1 MRQKTE
7 KEQFVDI
14 VGMHYDII
22 IIKNNSG
29 SCYGFFL
36 QVLVSFATVC
46 ILTVVEVNKS
56 KVLKCLREEDQENSY
71 FLIMYLFHG
80 YSSAYKVL
88 HHLW

>member
-22 IIKNNSG
+22 IIKNNSS

-56 KVLKCLREEDQENSY
+56 KAVFKMFERKRPRKQL
-71 FLIMYLFHG
+71 FLNHVSI
-80 YSSAYKVL
+80 S
-88 HHLW
+88 WI